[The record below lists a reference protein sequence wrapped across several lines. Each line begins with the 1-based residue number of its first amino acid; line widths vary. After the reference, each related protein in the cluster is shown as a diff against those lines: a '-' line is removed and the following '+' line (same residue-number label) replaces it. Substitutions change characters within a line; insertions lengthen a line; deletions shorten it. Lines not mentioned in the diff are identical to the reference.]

1 MSIETEYIS
10 GEGILIF
17 RKRARKKEHGIFVAM
32 AFGSDGDAEFAVRR
46 RDMLPAMYDLSDIK
60 AVCSGEL
67 PCRDGACIDP
77 VAILRRKSRSRRGI
91 YKGEIFISAGQE
103 REDVIRIIRL
113 LRARKNRSVIKNP
126 VYYVT
131 QKNGQLQM
139 PFTDM
144 SPREDKVCSQ
154 LLARL
159 YFRTGENFSPEENL
173 RQEDI
178 WKYGISGDMP
188 VIYVS
193 LDEKADNG
201 MQLSEAAEKAENS
214 VRTLMKCAKKL
225 FLSGIRADFVFAF
238 SPTRGYREPVKDY
251 LFRTAALVRT
261 DFLIGKRGGILLL
274 G

>member
-1 MSIETEYIS
+1 
-10 GEGILIF
+10 
-17 RKRARKKEHGIFVAM
+17 
-32 AFGSDGDAEFAVRR
+32 
-46 RDMLPAMYDLSDIK
+46 
-60 AVCSGEL
+60 
-67 PCRDGACIDP
+67 
-77 VAILRRKSRSRRGI
+77 
-91 YKGEIFISAGQE
+91 
-103 REDVIRIIRL
+103 
-113 LRARKNRSVIKNP
+113 
-126 VYYVT
+126 
-131 QKNGQLQM
+131 M

-251 LFRTAALVRT
+251 LFRTAALVRA
-261 DFLIGKRGGILLL
+261 DFLIGKRGGIHIAGLRGDKNTEELLL
-274 G
+274 CISRAHISIKKNTPLAELSEQIISPLYRRPLRKAGKSRTLQNKVSANRRRSLLIISAGRSLQNYKERTS

>member
-103 REDVIRIIRL
+103 RRGCYQDYPSSQSKEEQVCNQKSSL
-113 LRARKNRSVIKNP
+113 LCYSEKRSAS
-126 VYYVT
+126 
-131 QKNGQLQM
+131 
-139 PFTDM
+139 D
-144 SPREDKVCSQ
+144 
-154 LLARL
+154 A
-159 YFRTGENFSPEENL
+159 
-173 RQEDI
+173 
-178 WKYGISGDMP
+178 
-188 VIYVS
+188 IY
-193 LDEKADNG
+193 
-201 MQLSEAAEKAENS
+201 
-214 VRTLMKCAKKL
+214 
-225 FLSGIRADFVFAF
+225 
-238 SPTRGYREPVKDY
+238 
-251 LFRTAALVRT
+251 
-261 DFLIGKRGGILLL
+261 
-274 G
+274 